1 MSEISAGETNLND
14 FVGKSGRITR
24 LEVPELMGIRLK
36 AMGLF
41 EGQYLELSRLGNPM
55 IVKAA
60 GGVGSDDG
68 VAVLEASELSGKVIA
83 MLGNPNVGKTS
94 IFNRL
99 TNLLAK
105 TSNFPGTTIDR
116 RIGRVL
122 LSPETAI
129 TLVDLPGV
137 YS

>member
-60 GGVGSDDG
+60 GG
-68 VAVLEASELSGKVIA
+68 KIA
-83 MLGNPNVGKTS
+83 IAREIAQG
-94 IFNRL
+94 IFMQ
-99 TNLLAK
+99 ACH
-105 TSNFPGTTIDR
+105 
-116 RIGRVL
+116 
-122 LSPETAI
+122 
-129 TLVDLPGV
+129 
-137 YS
+137 